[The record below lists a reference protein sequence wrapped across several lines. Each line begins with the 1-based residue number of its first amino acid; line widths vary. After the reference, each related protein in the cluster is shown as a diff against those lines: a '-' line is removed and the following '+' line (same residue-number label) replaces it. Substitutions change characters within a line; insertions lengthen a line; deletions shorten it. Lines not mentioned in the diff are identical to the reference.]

1 MSDAVVDKELTG
13 RNVAGKKAAGT
24 AKSGTAKSG
33 SARTGAGKA
42 DPAKAGTAAAV
53 SGQQEPREAQEPQ
66 EPDEFAVQIGDQIES
81 FILSVREVAKGD
93 DPDSAVPY
101 LLLEVSQLL
110 LAGGRLGAH
119 EDMVPDERYEPDAG
133 PEPDEDDLR
142 QRLATLLEPID
153 VYSEVFD
160 PYVPRSTPVACR
172 ISDDLADV
180 VADLAHG
187 LTHFRAG
194 RVSEA
199 LWWWQFS
206 YLSNWGS
213 TASASL
219 RALQSLVAHVRLDS
233 PLDELD
239 GLDTGTDDDRR
250 GEAGQGGRPRDG
262 GRARHDRAAARALR
276 RTARPGPGCRARGPG
291 PWVRAAREA
300 ERLRGALAGRPRRPG
315 DHLLNLLVS
324 PCDTSRAYR
333 GLLVKL
339 GRPHSPLSEE
349 RTWALSCRS
358 TAAPPSPMPKA
369 SSGSPGESSTPRS
382 PATRWWSWCPRWA
395 TRRMS

>member
-1 MSDAVVDKELTG
+1 MSDAVVDEDARARKSGSG
-13 RNVAGKKAAGT
+13 RNVSVAGKDVAGAEAAAGKGGT
-24 AKSGTAKSG
+24 GTGGPAAGRSGAAGG
-33 SARTGAGKA
+33 SALPGRPDAPGPT
-42 DPAKAGTAAAV
+42 P
-53 SGQQEPREAQEPQ
+53 EPQ
-66 EPDEFAVQIGDQIES
+66 EPDEFAVQISDQIES

-119 EDMVPDERYEPDAG
+119 EDIVPDERYEPDAG

-180 VADLAHG
+180 VANLAHG

-206 YLSNWGS
+206 YLSSWGL
-213 TASASL
+213 TVSASL
-219 RALQSLVAHVRLDS
+219 RALQSLVAHVRQDS

-239 GLDTGTDDDRR
+239 GLDTGGDEDEEQLAR
-250 GEAGQGGRPRDG
+250 EAGRVMEAE
-262 GRARHDRAAARALR
+262 ARHD
-276 RTARPGPGCRARGPG
+276 G
-291 PWVRAAREA
+291 V
-300 ERLRGALAGRPRRPG
+300 
-315 DHLLNLLVS
+315 
-324 PCDTSRAYR
+324 
-333 GLLVKL
+333 
-339 GRPHSPLSEE
+339 
-349 RTWALSCRS
+349 
-358 TAAPPSPMPKA
+358 APP
-369 SSGSPGESSTPRS
+369 
-382 PATRWWSWCPRWA
+382 PAVKTR
-395 TRRMS
+395 